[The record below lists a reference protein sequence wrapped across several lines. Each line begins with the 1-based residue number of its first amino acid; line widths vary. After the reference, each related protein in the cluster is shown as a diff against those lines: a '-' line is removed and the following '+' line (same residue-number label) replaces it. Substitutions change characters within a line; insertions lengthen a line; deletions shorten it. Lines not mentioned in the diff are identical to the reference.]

1 MSTPESRFATLSEA
15 LPDVLPSA
23 AAASF
28 VQRAGE
34 GLFSWSE
41 LLALLED
48 DRPVANSLI
57 RFAAVT
63 STATEPVPETL
74 SQTLLALG
82 LKSTLA
88 LAAAFSIQ
96 AANGSGPCHQ
106 FAYQRFWD
114 VSLARGFAARTL
126 GRLCSHADPDEFFVY
141 GLLLRVGQISL
152 AAEHPQTYAGM
163 VAETDDPLLL
173 LSQEQAQFRTTHL
186 RAGLKLINGWP
197 LPRGVATTLQVL
209 LADSHAPS
217 PDSSTTRD
225 LELLRHAEGAAQVLL
240 ADQPLDTLAACLS
253 PLMNLG
259 LRPSDCLLL
268 ATEMRNHWKAW
279 CRQTTSVNAFAP
291 CTAPE
296 VAPHEKSQGRRH
308 PAADDDPLTIL
319 IIDDDPMTV
328 LSLSHL
334 LHTPTKV
341 VINAADGSQG
351 LALAERH
358 QPQIVI
364 TDWRMPGLNGIELC
378 RLLRSDERT
387 RHTYIIMLT
396 GCESDDELLQA
407 FAAGADDY
415 IVKPFKPKV
424 LEARIRSGERLV
436 RSHRTII
443 RDREIIHHYAEQLAQ
458 ANRTLQELAL
468 TDVLTGLPNRRNA
481 LERLKEVTAEAR
493 RHQGPLCCIMIDIDH
508 FKKVNDDWGH
518 DVGDRVLREL
528 AEVFI
533 SSARRYDMVSRIG
546 GEEFL
551 VICPHSTVVET
562 QHLAERLR
570 QAVADYP
577 IVHDRQAIGV
587 TISCGVAAWR
597 QNMHDFEEMTK
608 TADRALY
615 RAKQRGRN
623 CVVVEEGR

>member
-1 MSTPESRFATLSEA
+1 MSPPESRFAKLPEA
-15 LPDVLPSA
+15 LPVVPSA

-34 GLFSWSE
+34 GFVSWSE

-48 DRPVANSLI
+48 NRPVASSLI

-63 STATEPVPETL
+63 STATETIPDTL
-74 SQTLLALG
+74 SQTMLALG
-82 LKSTLA
+82 LKSALA

-96 AANGSGPCHQ
+96 AANDSGPCHQ

-126 GRLCSHADPDEFFVY
+126 GRLGAHADPDEFFVW

-152 AAEHPQTYAGM
+152 AAEYPQTYAGM
-163 VAETDDPLLL
+163 VAETEDPLLL
-173 LSQEQAQFRTTHL
+173 LNREQAQFRTTHL
-186 RAGLKLINGWP
+186 RAGLKLIDGWP
-197 LPRGVATTLQVL
+197 LPRGVATTLQAL
-209 LADSHAPS
+209 LTDSHAPS
-217 PDSSTTRD
+217 PDSSSTRD
-225 LELLRHAEGAAQVLL
+225 LEILRHAERAARVLL
-240 ADQPLDTLAACLS
+240 AEQPLDTLATCLS

-259 LRPSDCLLL
+259 LQPSDCIHL
-268 ATEMRNHWKAW
+268 ATEMRMHWKAW
-279 CRQTTSVNAFAP
+279 CRHTASVKTSVPRTASEAAP
-291 CTAPE
+291 QE
-296 VAPHEKSQGRRH
+296 RSQGSRH
-308 PAADDDPLTIL
+308 SAADDDPLTIL

-334 LHTPTKV
+334 LQTTTKT
-341 VINAADGSQG
+341 VINAADGIQG

-378 RLLRSDERT
+378 RLLRGDERT

-443 RDREIIHHYAEQLAQ
+443 RDREIIHHYAEQLAK

-508 FKKVNDDWGH
+508 FKKVNDNWGH
-518 DVGDRVLREL
+518 DVGDRVLQEL
-528 AEVFI
+528 AEIFI

-551 VICPHSTVVET
+551 VICPHSTVTET

-570 QAVADYP
+570 QSIADHP
-577 IVHDRQAIGV
+577 VIHGRQAIEV

-597 QNMHDFEEMTK
+597 QDMYDFEEMTK
-608 TADRALY
+608 AADRALY